1 MTVNIFDL
9 SNIAAQLEG
18 LEETIIYK
26 LLDRAQF
33 KTNRRAYKPGF
44 SGFYGESKRCLFDIR
59 LSSHETMDAKFG
71 RFHVPEERPF
81 TDNLPS
87 SRRKV
92 SLPPTQLAISDYD
105 LVNVSGDIKKAY
117 IELLATLCDDGD
129 DGQYGSSVEYDVFA
143 VQSIGRRIHFGALYV
158 AESKFITSPAEYTEL
173 IRNRN
178 ENGLMEKL
186 TRKDVEDRIISRVHE
201 KICSIQSN
209 VNRTVRRVIDP
220 DIIVN
225 FYREIII
232 PLTKKGEILY
242 LVNRKLSCQ
251 YK

>member
-1 MTVNIFDL
+1 MTINILNL

-33 KTNRRAYKPGF
+33 KTNRRVYKPGY
-44 SGFYGESKRCLFDIR
+44 SGFTGESQRCLFDIR
-59 LSSHETMDAKFG
+59 LSFHETMDAQFG

-87 SRRKV
+87 SRREV
-92 SLPPTQLAISDYD
+92 LLPPTQLAINDYD
-105 LVNVSGDIKKAY
+105 LVNASSDIKKAY
-117 IELLATLCDDGD
+117 INLLTALCDDGD

-158 AESKFITSPAEYTEL
+158 AESKFSSSPAEYTEL
-173 IRNRN
+173 IRNRD
-178 ENGLMEKL
+178 EKGLMKKL
-186 TRKDVEDRIISRVHE
+186 TRKTVEDRIISRIYE

-209 VNRTVRRVIDP
+209 VNQTVRRVIDP
-220 DIIVN
+220 QIIVT
-225 FYREIII
+225 FYRETII

-242 LVNRKLSCQ
+242 LLNRRLS
-251 YK
+251 